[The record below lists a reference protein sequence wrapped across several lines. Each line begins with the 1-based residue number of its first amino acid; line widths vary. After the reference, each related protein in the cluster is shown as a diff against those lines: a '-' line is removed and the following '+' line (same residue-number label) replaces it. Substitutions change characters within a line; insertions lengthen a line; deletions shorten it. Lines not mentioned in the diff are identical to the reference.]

1 VQSSGSGV
9 TLGLRANWRQFA
21 LLVLINAFVGGMVG
35 LERTVM
41 PLIGSEEFRIAS
53 TTLVVSFIVS
63 FGVIKAFANL
73 ISGHLADVWGR
84 NRVLVLGWLFGVPV
98 PFMII
103 WAPSWG
109 WIIAANA
116 LLGINQGLAWSMTVI
131 MKVDLVG
138 PASRGL
144 AVGLNEF
151 AGYLA
156 VGITA
161 FLTGY
166 LAAQYGLR
174 PVPIYLGVAI
184 AIVGTLLSIALVRDT
199 RGHVRLKIGSSSL
212 EAEKIGFWKVFA
224 LTSFRD
230 HNLFAASQAGLV
242 NNLND
247 GMSWGIFPLFFA
259 SFGLG
264 VERIGILK
272 ALYPATWGILQV
284 ATGPLSD
291 RWGRKGLIVAG
302 MWVQAAGLFLTSLTR
317 EFEFWLAGSLLLG
330 VGTAMVYPSLIAA
343 VSDASHPAWRA
354 RSLSVYRFWRDLGYA
369 IGALSA
375 GIIADIL
382 GLSWAI
388 GAIAVL
394 TFLSGL
400 LAALLMRDGSNRPN
414 DRTKTGLSPGEWRGK
429 FVCREGNAISMKA
442 LFILNDPPY
451 GIERCYNARRLAN
464 ALLKKDS
471 QAEITIFLMADAVSA
486 ARAGQ
491 MDDFARCVRD
501 GLPTCVPGEM
511 GRRDMAIIEAIYA
524 SAAEREACRD
534 RGLKRK

>member
-1 VQSSGSGV
+1 MSEAPSVSKTEDRPV
-9 TLGLRANWRQFA
+9 RLGLKENWRQFA
-21 LLVLINAFVGGMVG
+21 LLLLVNAFVGGMVG
-35 LERTVM
+35 MERTVV
-41 PLIGSEEFRIAS
+41 PLIGSEEFGITSA
-53 TTLVVSFIVS
+53 TLVVSFIVS
-63 FGVIKAFANL
+63 FGVIKALANL
-73 ISGHLADVWGR
+73 VSGQLADAWGR
-84 NRVLVLGWLFGVPV
+84 KRVLVFGWLVGLPV

-138 PASRGL
+138 PKSRGL

-156 VGITA
+156 VGVTA

-166 LAAQYGLR
+166 LASRYGLR
-174 PVPIYLGVAI
+174 PTPIYLGIGYAVLGA
-184 AIVGTLLSIALVRDT
+184 LLSIMLVRDT
-199 RGHVRLKIGSSSL
+199 RGHVRL
-212 EAEKIGFWKVFA
+212 EAAAHSRQPTSMSFREIFV

-230 HNLFAASQAGLV
+230 RNLFAASQAGLV

-264 VERIGILK
+264 IERIGILK
-272 ALYPATWGILQV
+272 AIYPATWGILQI

-302 MWVQAAGLFLTSLTR
+302 MWIQSAGLFLTAATHQ
-317 EFEFWLAGSLLLG
+317 FQWWLVGSLLLG

-343 VSDASHPAWRA
+343 VSDASHPTWRA

-375 GIIADIL
+375 GIIADIF
-382 GLSWAI
+382 GMAWAI
-388 GAIAVL
+388 GSIAAL
-394 TFLSGL
+394 TFFSG
-400 LAALLMRDGSNRPN
+400 AVVALVMREKRLGGFDVGQSIEPN
-414 DRTKTGLSPGEWRGK
+414 IGVQTGLHDNR
-429 FVCREGNAISMKA
+429 IS
-442 LFILNDPPY
+442 
-451 GIERCYNARRLAN
+451 
-464 ALLKKDS
+464 
-471 QAEITIFLMADAVSA
+471 
-486 ARAGQ
+486 
-491 MDDFARCVRD
+491 
-501 GLPTCVPGEM
+501 
-511 GRRDMAIIEAIYA
+511 
-524 SAAEREACRD
+524 
-534 RGLKRK
+534 